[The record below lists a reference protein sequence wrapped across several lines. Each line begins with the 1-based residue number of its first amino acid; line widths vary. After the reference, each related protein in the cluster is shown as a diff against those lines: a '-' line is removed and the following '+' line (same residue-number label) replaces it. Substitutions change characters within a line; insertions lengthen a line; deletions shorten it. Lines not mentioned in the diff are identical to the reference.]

1 MSQPDH
7 DRLIKQLM
15 EVVRTSEDTARHY
28 LEAYNWNIDEAVQN
42 FINDDSDIDEPHPVQ
57 PAVPIGM
64 QSGSNSIPQT
74 EPGPPAPPL
83 PPKSSSAKI
92 ATLSTISQQN
102 PHSPNSEDDNQAF
115 YVGGAETGGGGQQ
128 VLGPPRPKKGP
139 SGSAGPRV
147 RNPEDFV
154 RDVFQQAREG
164 GAETLSS
171 ARVSD
176 LESNRH
182 PAFTGAGYRLGE
194 TLNEPAVV
202 IQGEQTKPESEQE
215 RTVIVKMWQD
225 GFSLDDGP
233 LRPYTD
239 PESQEFMECIKR
251 GQIPRELISTSNME
265 VHVLLEDHHTESWT
279 PPPAPKV
286 KAFSGTG
293 HMLGNPTPRVVFNK
307 PAPTNAPRPLVPHV
321 DEALP
326 STQIQVRLPDG
337 SRLLVKLNNDHR
349 VSDLRSA
356 ILGERPEFQSQH
368 FGLITAFPRK
378 ELNNEDETLA
388 DAKLLNSS
396 VILTLK

>member
-1 MSQPDH
+1 
-7 DRLIKQLM
+7 
-15 EVVRTSEDTARHY
+15 
-28 LEAYNWNIDEAVQN
+28 
-42 FINDDSDIDEPHPVQ
+42 
-57 PAVPIGM
+57 M
-64 QSGSNSIPQT
+64 QSASNSIPQT
-74 EPGPPAPPL
+74 EPGPPAPRV
-83 PPKSSSAKI
+83 PPKGSSTKI
-92 ATLSTISQQN
+92 ATLSSISQHPQ
-102 PHSPNSEDDNQAF
+102 SPDSEEDNQAF

-139 SGSAGPRV
+139 SGSAGPHV

-164 GAETLSS
+164 GAETLGS

-176 LESNRH
+176 MEPSRNS
-182 PAFTGAGYRLGE
+182 AFTGAGYRLGE
-194 TLNEPAVV
+194 TLNEPTVV
-202 IQGEQTKPESEQE
+202 IQGEQTQTEAGQE
-215 RTVIVKMWQD
+215 KTVIVKMWQN

-233 LRPYTD
+233 LRPYSD

-251 GQIPRELISTSNME
+251 GQIPRELVSSSNTE
-265 VHVLLEDHHTESWT
+265 VHVLLEDHHTESYT
-279 PPPAPKV
+279 PPPTPKV

-307 PAPTNAPRPLVPHV
+307 PVPTNEPHPVVPHV
-321 DEALP
+321 DETLP

-356 ILGERPEFQSQH
+356 ILRGMVLGRPLTHPFVYKSSERPEFQSQP

-378 ELNNEDETLA
+378 ELSNEGETLA
-388 DAKLLNSS
+388 DAKLLNAS